1 MCGYRVSNYFL
12 SCPVFHAA
20 SVTVEE
26 PASNSNEVALP
37 IVRNAG
43 TIGTVVVQWQAT
55 VNGKLAVG
63 DIRPTSG
70 DLTFAPGETMKTL
83 RVEVLADE
91 VPEITEVKTKQIYP
105 NQISYK

>member
-1 MCGYRVSNYFL
+1 MLTCFSCLSELFFL
-12 SCPVFHAA
+12 ILFNLVFQAIPV
-20 SVTVEE
+20 TIEE
-26 PASNSNEVALP
+26 PGSNSIEVTLP

-70 DLTFAPGETMKTL
+70 DVRFAPGETMKML
-83 RVEVLADE
+83 QVEILADD
-91 VPEITEVKTKQIYP
+91 VPEITEVK
-105 NQISYK
+105 S